1 MKINTNKNI
10 QNQNKKGFKLAYL
23 IIGLLFFTLFS
34 SPSYAVSP
42 TPKLTVTPSVKPS
55 QNQLPIDNAALE
67 KIQKIKDIVASKVAE
82 LNLVEKRGIV
92 GTVKE
97 INGMKVTITDVKG
110 ETRHIDV
117 DELTKFE
124 LEDEDAGIS
133 DITKGSTYSFVGIY
147 NKETQR
153 LLVRKIDT
161 TNTIPIYFEG
171 AISALNEDDYQITIV
186 NAKGEKKSVDI
197 QGSTKTRLA
206 DTDGELVKSGFSKLE
221 INSRVLV
228 IGFLDKKD
236 KNLISALRVI
246 HFADVPPSKEMQSHV
261 TAPTPTDE

>member
-1 MKINTNKNI
+1 MKIYTSTNKQI
-10 QNQNKKGFKLAYL
+10 NKLLKHHKLGYL
-23 IIGLLFFTLFS
+23 IIGILVYSTMASQVL
-34 SPSYAVSP
+34 AVSP
-42 TPKLTVTPSVKPS
+42 TPKNSPTPSVKPS
-55 QNQLPIDNAALE
+55 QNQLPVDNAALE

-92 GTVKE
+92 GSIKE
-97 INGMKVTITDVKG
+97 INGMKITITDVKG
-110 ETRHIDV
+110 DTRQIDV
-117 DELTKFE
+117 DELTKFN
-124 LEDEDAGIS
+124 LEDKDAGIS
-133 DITKGSTYSFVGIY
+133 DLTKGSTYSFIGIY

-153 LLVRKIDT
+153 LLCRNIDT
-161 TNTIPIYFEG
+161 ANTIPVYFEG
-171 AISALNEDDYQITIV
+171 AISELNEDDFQISIV

-206 DTDGELVKSGFSKLE
+206 DNNGELIKSGFSKLE
-221 INSRVLV
+221 INSRVLA

-261 TAPTPTDE
+261 SPPVE